1 MTLKLLLVLAVV
13 LLGAWWIGRVRDGR
27 SAPRRSRRQ
36 ARPVPMVSCAHC
48 GVHLP
53 ATESLPDAEGRR
65 YCSAAHRSAGP
76 R

>member
-13 LLGAWWIGRVRDGR
+13 LLGAWWIGRARDGR

-53 ATESLPDAEGRR
+53 SGDALRDGHGTP
-65 YCSAAHRSAGP
+65 YCSPAHRSAGP